1 MRTGLPGKCVGLSD
15 THGVG
20 GEACPSKFRKW
31 IDSLSPHTGTWS
43 SPPITGTRPPP
54 CARFSFTKID
64 EEHAVLFGGQGQG
77 RHVTNKAYLIDLK
90 KMVS

>member
-1 MRTGLPGKCVGLSD
+1 MRSRTGLPWKCVGLSD

-20 GEACPSKFRKW
+20 GEAYPSKF
-31 IDSLSPHTGTWS
+31 LSPHTGTWS

-54 CARFSFTKID
+54 CAYFSFTKID
-64 EEHAVLFGGQGQG
+64 EQHAVLFGGQGQ
-77 RHVTNKAYLIDLK
+77 RYVITNNAYLIDLK

>member
-1 MRTGLPGKCVGLSD
+1 MGLSD

-20 GEACPSKFRKW
+20 GEAYPSKF
-31 IDSLSPHTGTWS
+31 LSPHTGTWS

-54 CARFSFTKID
+54 CADFSFTKID
-64 EEHAVLFGGQGQG
+64 EQHAVLFGGEGQG
-77 RHVTNKAYLIDLK
+77 DVLTNNAYLIDLK